1 MADPEGWSSTQDN
14 DFSNFQSNDSFNLNE
29 VTGIDDLL
37 TNCESELL
45 KNGNLF
51 NDDAL
56 LSQLDEP
63 LGMDTEGL
71 DFLNFNATEEFKDFK
86 EFQDFKDPNIIKS
99 LSNGNVMLTSPVT
112 ESAQQISCITQ
123 QQSQQQKP
131 QQQLQQQQPQLQD
144 VTSVPSRPQ
153 RISVTPAPTV
163 FSSQYAIPQNVN
175 FSVQSPVVTIAPV
188 TQQRQLLLPAKLI
201 KSESVVYSRG
211 AQAVTSTSVPHQ
223 IHTLVNTA
231 NGTVLTTGIPVV
243 LDTDKVQINRLN
255 TSAHV
260 GVPRVKEVKRSAHN
274 AIERRYRTSINDK
287 IIELK
292 NIIVGEDAKLNKSA
306 ILRKTIDYIRFLQ
319 NSNAKLKAENMA
331 LKMAAQRQNLRDLL
345 VCGELTPPRSDSS
358 EPSLSPAPA
367 PLSPPSPSSIKDDP
381 DALQNIHSTSVLTN
395 TGIRDHT
402 RLTLCGVMFLFLVFN
417 PLGFVFNNVGRLK
430 SDYINTKLDGRTIL
444 NYQDQSEFENP
455 IWSNVFLW
463 LTNIILLIGGVCR
476 LLLYGDPILSP
487 DSKVFLELHRWRRQ
501 AEFNISKNE
510 SSQACRDLHQCL
522 QYFGRP
528 YPASRTEAWLATTW
542 QIIRQLLHKLM
553 IGKWIL
559 CTHKWFSE
567 KTTRQQAEMS
577 AMEIAII
584 YQHMLCLRL
593 TEGSKSGTL
602 YLALSAVNY
611 AEAAGETMPKSLLAE
626 IYINAALCF
635 KQSLFP
641 FIHKYYLGKARILLS
656 SCEVPSKLKWI
667 MSEEGVRFLILQ
679 KWQYGDQS
687 DNEFTSQ
694 NSKADPLSYASRAY
708 RDYLIGHCLRILTGT
723 AGDAHLSSILEYGQS
738 IMASAGVDAGFLCTD
753 KVTVT
758 HCEDEI
764 GLWWGAVLYVAACW
778 RLREDDSQAWSIVES
793 KFPYEKNYQLCNNSN
808 GVSPLPYIVLN
819 ALQAAKATTKSA
831 SMRIIDQAGILL
843 EQCLVYYN
851 CKQQS
856 SQNVL
861 LTQLWICDWLLE
873 MRTTLW
879 QELDNDLERPS
890 INISLGGFQRDLAC
904 LRQLCQH
911 IPSTLARV
919 FLYEATARIMAGAT
933 PVKTQILLDRSL
945 HHKNSRSSIIC
956 GKDRSQEQYSG
967 EREYAVALCLACRH
981 LPALLLASPG
991 ERAGMLAEA
1000 AKTLE
1005 RVGDRKRLQ
1014 ECYKL
1019 MRQLGP
1025 AISVN

>member
-1 MADPEGWSSTQDN
+1 MTDPGRWSSTQDN
-14 DFSNFQSNDSFNLNE
+14 DFSSFQSNDSFNLNE

-45 KNGNLF
+45 KNENLF
-51 NDDAL
+51 SDDAL
-56 LSQLDEP
+56 LSQLDDP
-63 LGMDTEGL
+63 LAMDAEDL
-71 DFLNFNATEEFKDFK
+71 DFLNFSGSEELKDFK

-99 LSNGNVMLTSPVT
+99 VPNGNVMITPVVT
-112 ESAQQISCITQ
+112 ENTQQIPCMS
-123 QQSQQQKP
+123 SQQQK
-131 QQQLQQQQPQLQD
+131 QQQQPQLQD
-144 VTSVPSRPQ
+144 IASMKNRAQ
-153 RISVTPAPTV
+153 RISVTQTPTV

-175 FSVQSPVVTIAPV
+175 FSVQSSPVVTIAPV

-211 AQAVTSTSVPHQ
+211 SQAVTSASVPHQ

-255 TSAHV
+255 TATHV
-260 GVPRVKEVKRSAHN
+260 GVPKVKEVKRSAHN

-292 NIIVGEDAKLNKSA
+292 NIIVGVDAKLNKSA

-319 NSNAKLKAENMA
+319 NSNAKLKSENMS

-381 DALQNIHSTSVLTN
+381 DVLQNIHSTSVLTN
-395 TGIRDHT
+395 QGMRDHT
-402 RLTLCGVMFLFLVFN
+402 RLTLCGFMLLLLAFN
-417 PLGFVFNNVGRLK
+417 PLGFLINNVGRFN
-430 SDYINTKLDGRTIL
+430 SDFANTKLDGRTIL
-444 NYQDQSEFENP
+444 NYQDQSEVENS

-463 LTNIILLIGGVCR
+463 LTNAILLIGGLYR
-476 LLLYGDPILSP
+476 LLLYGDPILTS
-487 DSKVFLELHRWRRQ
+487 DSKLFLELHRWRRQ

-510 SSQACRDLHQCL
+510 YSQANRDLHQCL
-522 QYFGRP
+522 QYLGRP
-528 YPASRTEAWLATTW
+528 YPSSRAEAWLAIMW
-542 QIIRQLLHKLM
+542 QIIRQLLHKLW

-559 CTHKWFSE
+559 HTHKWFSE
-567 KTTRQQAEMS
+567 KTTRQQAEIS

-593 TEGSKSGTL
+593 SEGSKNGTL
-602 YLALSAVNY
+602 YLAFSAVNY
-611 AEAAGETMPKSLLAE
+611 AEATGESMPKSLLAE
-626 IYINAALCF
+626 IYINVALCF
-635 KQSLFP
+635 KQSPLP
-641 FIHKYYLGKARILLS
+641 FIHKYYLGKARALLS
-656 SCEVPSKLKWI
+656 SCAIPAKFKWI
-667 MSEEGVRFLILQ
+667 MSDDGAKFLAFQ
-679 KWQYGDQS
+679 KWQYGEQS

-694 NSKADPLSYASRAY
+694 SSKADPLSYASRAY
-708 RDYLIGHCLRILTGT
+708 RDYLIGYCLRILTGT
-723 AGDAHLSSILEYGQS
+723 AGDTHLSSILEYGQT
-738 IMASAGVDAGFLCTD
+738 IMSSAGVDAGFLCTN
-753 KVTVT
+753 KVTAT

-764 GLWWGAVLYVAACW
+764 GLWWGAVMYVAACW
-778 RLREDDSQAWSIVES
+778 RLKEDDSQAWSIVES
-793 KFPYEKNYQLCNNSN
+793 KFPYEKNYQLCNNNSN
-808 GVSPLPYIVLN
+808 TSPLPYIVLN
-819 ALQAAKATTKSA
+819 ALQAAKATTKTA
-831 SMRIIDQAGILL
+831 SMRFIDQAGILL
-843 EQCLVYYN
+843 EQSLVYYH

-856 SQNVL
+856 LQNVL

-873 MRTTLW
+873 MRTTFW
-879 QELDNDLERPS
+879 QELDGDLDKS
-890 INISLGGFQRDLAC
+890 NINISLGGFQRDLAC

-911 IPSTLARV
+911 IPSTMARV

-945 HHKNSRSSIIC
+945 HHRNSRSSIIC
-956 GKDRSQEQYSG
+956 GKDRSQDQYSG
-967 EREYAVALCLACRH
+967 EREHAVALCLACRH

-1025 AISVN
+1025 AISAN

>member
-14 DFSNFQSNDSFNLNE
+14 DFSTFQSNDSFNLNE

-45 KNGNLF
+45 KNENLF
-51 NDDAL
+51 SDDAL
-56 LSQLDEP
+56 LSQLEEP
-63 LGMDTEGL
+63 LGMDTEEL
-71 DFLNFNATEEFKDFK
+71 DFLNFNSSEEFK

-99 LSNGNVMLTSPVT
+99 LSNGNLMLTPTVT
-112 ESAQQISCITQ
+112 ENTQQIPCITQ
-123 QQSQQQKP
+123 QQPQQQQK
-131 QQQLQQQQPQLQD
+131 QQQQPQLQD
-144 VTSVPSRPQ
+144 ISTVQSRPQ

-231 NGTVLTTGIPVV
+231 NGAVLTAGIPVV

-255 TSAHV
+255 TNPHV

-292 NIIVGEDAKLNKSA
+292 NIIVGIDAKLNKSA

-367 PLSPPSPSSIKDDP
+367 APLSPPSPSSIKDDP
-381 DALQNIHSTSVLTN
+381 DVLQNIHSTPTLTN

-402 RLTLCGVMFLFLVFN
+402 RLTLCGFMFLFLAFN
-417 PLGFVFNNVGRLK
+417 PLGFLVNNVGRLK
-430 SDYINTKLDGRTIL
+430 SDYMNTKLDGRTIL
-444 NYQDQSEFENP
+444 NYHDQSEAENL

-476 LLLYGDPILSP
+476 LLLYGDPILPP

-501 AEFNISKNE
+501 AEFNITKNE
-510 SSQACRDLHQCL
+510 CSQACRDLHQCL
-522 QYFGRP
+522 HYFGRP

-542 QIIRQLLHKLM
+542 QIIRQLLHKLW

-559 CTHKWFSE
+559 YTHKWFSE
-567 KTTRQQAEMS
+567 KTTREQAEMS

-593 TEGSKSGTL
+593 TEGSKNGTL

-641 FIHKYYLGKARILLS
+641 FIHKYYLGKARTLLS
-656 SCEVPSKLKWI
+656 SCAVPSKLKWI
-667 MSEEGVRFLILQ
+667 TSEEGAKFLASQ
-679 KWQYGDQS
+679 KWQYGEQP

-694 NSKADPLSYASRAY
+694 SSKADPLSYASRAY

-723 AGDAHLSSILEYGQS
+723 TGDAHLSSILEHGQN
-738 IMASAGVDAGFLCTD
+738 IMASAGVDVGFLCTD

-778 RLREDDSQAWSIVES
+778 RLREDDSQAWNIIES
-793 KFPYEKNYQLCNNSN
+793 KFPYEKNYHLCHNSS
-808 GVSPLPYIVLN
+808 VSPLPYIVLN
-819 ALQAAKATTKSA
+819 TLQAAKATSKSA
-831 SMRIIDQAGILL
+831 SMRFIDQAGILL

-879 QELDNDLERPS
+879 QELDNDSKRS
-890 INISLGGFQRDLAC
+890 NINVSLGGFQRDLAC

-911 IPSTLARV
+911 IPSTLSRV

-933 PVKTQILLDRSL
+933 PVKTQVLLDRSL
-945 HHKNSRSSIIC
+945 HHRNSRSSIIC
-956 GKDRSQEQYSG
+956 GKDRSQDQYTG
-967 EREYAVALCLACRH
+967 EREHAVALCLACRH

-1025 AISVN
+1025 AISVT

>member
-1 MADPEGWSSTQDN
+1 MADPGGWSTTQDN

-45 KNGNLF
+45 KNENLF
-51 NDDAL
+51 SDDAL
-56 LSQLDEP
+56 LSQLEEP

-71 DFLNFNATEEFKDFK
+71 DFLNFNNNKELKDFK
-86 EFQDFKDPNIIKS
+86 EFHDFEDSNIIKS
-99 LSNGNVMLTSPVT
+99 VTSGNVILTPTIT
-112 ESAQQISCITQ
+112 ENTQQIPCVSQ
-123 QQSQQQKP
+123 QPQQQK
-131 QQQLQQQQPQLQD
+131 QQQPQLQD
-144 VTSVPSRPQ
+144 ITSIQNRTQ

-201 KSESVVYSRG
+201 KSEVYSRG
-211 AQAVTSTSVPHQ
+211 SQAVNSTSVPHQ

-231 NGTVLTTGIPVV
+231 NGTVLTAIV

-255 TSAHV
+255 TNTHI

-292 NIIVGEDAKLNKSA
+292 NIIVGVDAKLNKSA

-319 NSNAKLKAENMA
+319 NSNARLKAENMS
-331 LKMAAQRQNLRDLL
+331 LKLAAQRQNLRDLL

-367 PLSPPSPSSIKDDP
+367 PLSPQSPTSIKDDP
-381 DALQNIHSTSVLTN
+381 DALQNVDSTAVLTN
-395 TGIRDHT
+395 QGMRDHT
-402 RLTLCGVMFLFLVFN
+402 RLTLCAFMLLFLAFN
-417 PLGFVFNNVGRLK
+417 PLGLLINNVGRFN
-430 SDYINTKLDGRTIL
+430 SDYINTRLDGH
-444 NYQDQSEFENP
+444 QSDLENP
-455 IWSNVFLW
+455 FWSNIFLW
-463 LTNIILLIGGVCR
+463 LTNGILLIGGLCR
-476 LLLYGDPILSP
+476 LLLYGDPILPS
-487 DSKVFLELHRWRRQ
+487 DSKIFLELHRWRRQ

-510 SSQACRDLHQCL
+510 YSQAYRDLHQCL
-522 QYFGRP
+522 QYLGRL
-528 YPASRTEAWLATTW
+528 YPSSRTEAWLATMW
-542 QIIRQLLHKLM
+542 QIIRQLLHKLW

-559 CTHKWFSE
+559 YTHKWFSE
-567 KTTRQQAEMS
+567 KTTRQQAEIS

-584 YQHMLCLRL
+584 YQHMLCLHL
-593 TEGSKSGTL
+593 SEGSRNGTL

-611 AEAAGETMPKSLLAE
+611 AEATGETIPKSLLAE
-626 IYINAALCF
+626 IYINVALCF

-641 FIHKYYLGKARILLS
+641 FIHKYYLGKARTLLS
-656 SCEVPSKLKWI
+656 SCAVPPKLKWI
-667 MSEEGVRFLILQ
+667 MSDEGAKFLAFQ
-679 KWQYGDQS
+679 KWHYGEQS

-694 NSKADPLSYASRAY
+694 TSKADPLSYASRAY
-708 RDYLIGHCLRILTGT
+708 RDYLIGYCLRILTGT
-723 AGDAHLSSILEYGQS
+723 VGDSHLSSILEYGQI

-764 GLWWGAVLYVAACW
+764 GLWWGAVMYVAACW
-778 RLREDDSQAWSIVES
+778 RLKEDDSQAWSIVES
-793 KFPYEKNYQLCNNSN
+793 KFPYEKSYQLCNNNNNSI
-808 GVSPLPYIVLN
+808 SPLPHIVLN

-831 SMRIIDQAGILL
+831 SIRFIDQAGILL

-879 QELDNDLERPS
+879 QELDNNLEKVTA
-890 INISLGGFQRDLAC
+890 NVSLGGFQRDLAC

-919 FLYEATARIMAGAT
+919 FLYEATVRIMAGAT

-945 HHKNSRSSIIC
+945 HHRNSRSSIIC
-956 GKDRSQEQYSG
+956 GKDRSQDQYTG
-967 EREYAVALCLACRH
+967 EKEHAVALCLACRH

-1025 AISVN
+1025 AISAN

>member
-1 MADPEGWSSTQDN
+1 MADPGGWTTTQDN

-29 VTGIDDLL
+29 VTGIEELL

-45 KNGNLF
+45 KNENLF
-51 NDDAL
+51 SDDAL
-56 LSQLDEP
+56 LSQLEEP

-71 DFLNFNATEEFKDFK
+71 DFLNFNNTKELKDFK
-86 EFQDFKDPNIIKS
+86 EFHDYEDPNIIKS
-99 LSNGNVMLTSPVT
+99 VPSGNVILAPAIT
-112 ESAQQISCITQ
+112 ESTQQVPCVT
-123 QQSQQQKP
+123 QQSQQQK
-131 QQQLQQQQPQLQD
+131 QRSQLQD
-144 VTSVPSRPQ
+144 ITSIQNRAQ

-163 FSSQYAIPQNVN
+163 FSSQYAIPQNLN

-211 AQAVTSTSVPHQ
+211 SQAVSSTSVPHQ

-231 NGTVLTTGIPVV
+231 NGTVLTAGIPVV
-243 LDTDKVQINRLN
+243 LDTDKVQINRLSTN
-255 TSAHV
+255 THI

-292 NIIVGEDAKLNKSA
+292 NIIVGVDAKLNKSA

-319 NSNAKLKAENMA
+319 NSNARLKAENMS
-331 LKMAAQRQNLRDLL
+331 LKLAAQRQNLRDLL

-358 EPSLSPAPA
+358 ESSLSPAPA
-367 PLSPPSPSSIKDDP
+367 PLSPQSPSSIKDDP
-381 DALQNIHSTSVLTN
+381 DLLQNVDSTSVLTN
-395 TGIRDHT
+395 QGMRDHT
-402 RLTLCGVMFLFLVFN
+402 RLTICGFMLLFLAFN
-417 PLGFVFNNVGRLK
+417 PLGFLINNVGRFN

-444 NYQDQSEFENP
+444 NYQDQSDLENP
-455 IWSNVFLW
+455 VWSNVFLW
-463 LTNIILLIGGVCR
+463 LTNAILLIGGLCR
-476 LLLYGDPILSP
+476 LLLYGDPILPS
-487 DSKVFLELHRWRRQ
+487 DSKIFLELHRWRRQ

-510 SSQACRDLHQCL
+510 YSQARRDLHQCL
-522 QYFGRP
+522 QYLGRP
-528 YPASRTEAWLATTW
+528 YPSSRAEIWLATMW
-542 QIIRQLLHKLM
+542 QIIRQLLHKLW

-559 CTHKWFSE
+559 YTHKWFSE
-567 KTTRQQAEMS
+567 KTTRQQAEIS
-577 AMEIAII
+577 AMEMAII
-584 YQHMLCLRL
+584 YQHMLCLHL
-593 TEGSKSGTL
+593 SEGSKSGTL

-611 AEAAGETMPKSLLAE
+611 AEATGETIPKSLLAE
-626 IYINAALCF
+626 IYINVALCF
-635 KQSLFP
+635 KHSLFP
-641 FIHKYYLGKARILLS
+641 FILKYYLGKARTLLS
-656 SCEVPSKLKWI
+656 SCAVPPKLKWI
-667 MSEEGVRFLILQ
+667 MSDEGAKFLAFQ
-679 KWQYGDQS
+679 KWQYGEQP

-694 NSKADPLSYASRAY
+694 TSKADPLSYASRAY

-723 AGDAHLSSILEYGQS
+723 VGDAHLSSILEYGQT
-738 IMASAGVDAGFLCTD
+738 IMASAGIDAGFLCTD

-764 GLWWGAVLYVAACW
+764 GLWWGAVIYVAACW
-778 RLREDDSQAWSIVES
+778 RLKEDNSQAWSIVES
-793 KFPYEKNYQLCNNSN
+793 KFPYEKCYQLCNNNNSI
-808 GVSPLPYIVLN
+808 SPLPYIVLN
-819 ALQAAKATTKSA
+819 ALQAAKATTKSV
-831 SMRIIDQAGILL
+831 SMRFIDQAGILL

-879 QELDNDLERPS
+879 QELDNDLEKLTT
-890 INISLGGFQRDLAC
+890 NISLGGFQRDLAC

-919 FLYEATARIMAGAT
+919 FVYEATTRIMAGAT

-945 HHKNSRSSIIC
+945 HHRNSRSSIIC
-956 GKDRSQEQYSG
+956 GKDRSQDQYTG
-967 EREYAVALCLACRH
+967 EREHAVALCLACRH
-981 LPALLLASPG
+981 LPPLLLASPG

-1025 AISVN
+1025 AISAN